1 MSKNETKHRLAG
13 TTFFFFFF
21 LIVKVTFIIF
31 QGRYVFSDNKK
42 LYTGDNPFFLQDL
55 EDLKSYL
62 MVSPRFSKKIV
73 QCSYLPIL
81 TEKTDKSFHHLSKG
95 GK

>member
-1 MSKNETKHRLAG
+1 M
-13 TTFFFFFF
+13 
-21 LIVKVTFIIF
+21 
-31 QGRYVFSDNKK
+31 FSLTIRNSIQEI
-42 LYTGDNPFFLQDL
+42 TPFFLQDL